1 MTATLRRL
9 ARRLAGVRRTPTYYL
24 PWLTRP
30 GLDCTLLLS
39 NVEARFLDGHR
50 EGPFPLALVQH
61 DADGTVAARHAVTL
75 DGPTAVVELPLRPT
89 AAGHGFVT
97 VDVRRI
103 QSDLYVTLSDGEVYA
118 ATHGRHEFVEEYPWW
133 SRAALGLIGAVLAV
147 AGRTLPAF
155 TRHQYAYAGPGGRVH
170 VLLLNLSDVTNRVRV
185 AASRDG
191 RRLGARLVRLPPR
204 GSALVDVRT
213 LGAAQTPAGG
223 TAVLRLALRGNAW
236 FNLYLVGAGPRDLAG
251 PLSLMHV
258 K

>member
-1 MTATLRRL
+1 MRARLRAL
-9 ARRLAGVRRTPTYYL
+9 ARRLIGVRRPPTYYL

-39 NVEARFLDGHR
+39 NVEARFLEGHR
-50 EGPFPLALVQH
+50 EGPFPLRLAQH
-61 DADGTVAARHAVTL
+61 DADGRVVRRYEATLADPTDAVE
-75 DGPTAVVELPLRPT
+75 VPLEPT

-103 QSDLYVTLSDGEVYA
+103 QSDLYVTLSDGQAYA
-118 ATHGRHEFVEEYPWW
+118 ATHGRHEFLEEYPPWT
-133 SRAALGLIGAVLAV
+133 RAVLGAVGAVLGV

-155 TRHQYAYAGPGGRVH
+155 TRHQYAYAGPEGRSH
-170 VLLLNLSDVTNRVRV
+170 VLLMNLSNVTNRLRV
-185 AASRDG
+185 TASLDG
-191 RRLGARLVRLPPR
+191 RPAGARLVALPPR
-204 GSALVDVRT
+204 GSHLLDV
-213 LGAAQTPAGG
+213 
-223 TAVLRLALRGNAW
+223 TAVAPVAADRTAVIRLTLQGNAW